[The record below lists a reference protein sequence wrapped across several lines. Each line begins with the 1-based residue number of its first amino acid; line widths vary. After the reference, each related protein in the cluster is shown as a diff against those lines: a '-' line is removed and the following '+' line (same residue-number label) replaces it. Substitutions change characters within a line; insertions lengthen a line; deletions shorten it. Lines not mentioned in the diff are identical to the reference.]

1 MYRTPLILSPVKAD
15 TRSISQSNVL
25 QYDHCYEGNG
35 MAQIVLSGDEI
46 ISILYANE
54 LVPRQVT
61 EMKAEGDEI
70 RLKVRTQWPLLRSV
84 RVGVRFSGYEGGQ
97 AVLQLITN
105 RLIDKFDWLVDKM
118 LESLHLA
125 DYGGRWEYPCLYV
138 DINRFVEQ
146 RIRGISIDG
155 MVFQE
160 GRFHITTS
168 HPEPIPDM
176 EDAFTDTDGDGSY
189 LSL

>member
-1 MYRTPLILSPVKAD
+1 
-15 TRSISQSNVL
+15 
-25 QYDHCYEGNG
+25 

-84 RVGVRFSGYEGGQ
+84 RVGVRFTGFEAGQ
-97 AVLQLITN
+97 AVLQLVTN

-118 LESLHLA
+118 LESLRLA

-138 DINRFVEQ
+138 NINHFVEQ
-146 RIRGISIDG
+146 RIRGISIED
-155 MVFQE
+155 MAFRE
-160 GRFHITTS
+160 GHFHISTS
-168 HPEPIPDM
+168 HPDPAPETN
-176 EDAFTDTDGDGSY
+176 DAFSDTDGDGSY